1 MSYQVLTMLS
11 LISIGL
17 SGALILTGLVLIKL
31 GHREW
36 HKRAMLSAS
45 ALAILFLVFYGLKY
59 FLYPPK
65 PYDGAM
71 KGLYL
76 FILISH
82 SIMAVINM
90 PLAGITLFFGLKG
103 RYEKHK
109 RIAPITAGVWIYVAL
124 TGWLIYLFLSFM

>member
-1 MSYQVLTMLS
+1 MSYQTLTLLS
-11 LISIGL
+11 LVSIGL

-45 ALAILFLVFYGLKY
+45 ALALLFLIFYGLKS

-82 SIMAVINM
+82 SVMAAVNM

-103 RYEKHK
+103 RYEKHRK
-109 RIAPITAGVWIYVAL
+109 VAPVTAGVWIYVAL